1 MSRSLAY
8 SSMPIR
14 TAVSKGKDKCKD
26 EASSG
31 PCPGLQQGMDGH
43 GTDAYAHTDVVMVCT
58 FLTNRDMLLMTRQI
72 TGKAMMLDEI
82 INYVQS
88 LQRQVEVSV
97 LKTCDLEVYSMI
109 SLGQWLNLHFSCL
122 CWILQFLSMKLSAIR
137 PGFNRD
143 LELQDV
149 RLRGSFDSG

>member
-43 GTDAYAHTDVVMVCT
+43 GADAYAHTDVVNGYGV
-58 FLTNRDMLLMTRQI
+58 F
-72 TGKAMMLDEI
+72 
-82 INYVQS
+82 
-88 LQRQVEVSV
+88 
-97 LKTCDLEVYSMI
+97 
-109 SLGQWLNLHFSCL
+109 
-122 CWILQFLSMKLSAIR
+122 
-137 PGFNRD
+137 
-143 LELQDV
+143 
-149 RLRGSFDSG
+149 